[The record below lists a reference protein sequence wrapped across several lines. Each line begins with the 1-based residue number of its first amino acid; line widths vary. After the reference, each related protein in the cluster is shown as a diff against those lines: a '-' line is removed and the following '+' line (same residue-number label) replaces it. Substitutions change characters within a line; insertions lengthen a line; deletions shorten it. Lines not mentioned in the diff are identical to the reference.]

1 MQFAAPDRDALD
13 RLLRWRRDMRH
24 FRPDPVP
31 PPLLEELRAA
41 MEMAPS
47 VGNSRPWR
55 VIRIESPGLRAE
67 IRADFLRC
75 NADAAAT
82 YQGRQRQ
89 QYDALKL
96 AGLDRAPVWLAVFT
110 DLDPPEGHGLGRAV
124 LVGIAGDDL
133 VVGRGFTQAGQ
144 HRLDLFLM
152 SHKNGR
158 GNTLPAGLDHSL
170 DNRLVVGR
178 RHGDNAGLSAFG
190 RRDDAVDRVYHIRSS
205 CTISFAV

>member
-1 MQFAAPDRDALD
+1 MISTQAVLLVKHRAHQIGSAQDAL
-13 RLLRWRRDMRH
+13 H
-24 FRPDPVP
+24 Q
-31 PPLLEELRAA
+31 E
-41 MEMAPS
+41 
-47 VGNSRPWR
+47 VGFSL
-55 VIRIESPGLRAE
+55 G
-67 IRADFLRC
+67 
-75 NADAAAT
+75 T
-82 YQGRQRQ
+82 H
-89 QYDALKL
+89 
-96 AGLDRAPVWLAVFT
+96 
-110 DLDPPEGHGLGRAV
+110 GHGLGRAV